1 MPSKRG
7 VAIFGVRA
15 VVGIVGL
22 AVGVAA
28 VGAAAL
34 ADWPTAEK
42 PPPSVVV
49 TPQPAEQQ
57 RVCPG
62 PLLTLAEDS
71 TQASAATSV
80 GTAASIYVA
89 RAAGSNGSPITPD
102 LVDIKAPDNADARA
116 DGSPLLLSVPAQP
129 GVEAAPLVVG
139 SQSQSV
145 ASETIGG
152 LAVAGCAEATGS
164 AWLVGGS
171 TDVGHTSLVLLSN
184 PSTVLATVSLT
195 VYSET
200 GQVDAP
206 GSTGILV
213 QPGTQRIVSLA
224 GLAPN
229 LKSPIVHVQS
239 RGGQVAASL
248 EESLVNGIK
257 PGGVELMGQTAP
269 AALEQT
275 IAGLL
280 VTAAPTGGAADS
292 AELSDDMPS
301 VRILVPG
308 DAPATVRLG
317 LTSDD
322 GVAPGLALQF
332 QVPPGIA
339 TEVPLT
345 GITAGSFTVR
355 LSSDQPIVAAARA
368 ATTGTAS
375 ADFAW
380 FPASNALTGDFLVA
394 VAAGPSPTLHLHNPG
409 DTDAQLGITTEDGAR
424 SAVTIP
430 AGQSTF
436 VALRP
441 SARYSVTGGTSTI
454 ASVGYSGDGL
464 LSSFALQPTGPL
476 ATPITVYAH

>member
-1 MPSKRG
+1 M
-7 VAIFGVRA
+7 FGVRA

-22 AVGVAA
+22 AVGVVA
-28 VGAAAL
+28 VGAAAVV
-34 ADWPTAEK
+34 DWPTVEK
-42 PPPSVVV
+42 SPPSVVV
-49 TPQPAEQQ
+49 TPQSAEQQ

-71 TQASAATSV
+71 TKASAATSV
-80 GTAASIYVA
+80 GTATSIYAA
-89 RAAGSNGSPITPD
+89 RAAGPEGAPITPD
-102 LVDIKAPDNADARA
+102 LADIEAPDNADADA
-116 DGSPLLLSVPAQP
+116 DGNPLLLSVPAQP
-129 GVEAAPLVVG
+129 VAEAAPFVVG

-152 LAVAGCAEATGS
+152 LAVAGCTEATAS

-184 PSTVLATVSLT
+184 PTTVLATVSLT

-229 LKSPIVHVQS
+229 LKSPVVHVQS

-248 EESLVNGIK
+248 EESLVHGIEA
-257 PGGVELMGQTAP
+257 GGVELIGQTAP

-322 GVAPGLALQF
+322 GVAPGLSLQF
-332 QVPPGIA
+332 QVPPGIT

-355 LSSDQPIVAAARA
+355 LSSDRPIVAAARA

-380 FPASNALTGDFLVA
+380 FPASNALPGDFLVA
-394 VAAGPSPTLHLHNPG
+394 VAEGPSPTLHLHNPR
-409 DTDAQLGITTEDGAR
+409 DTDAELAITTDDGAR
-424 SAVTIP
+424 TRVTIP
-430 AGQSTF
+430 AGQSAV

-441 SARYSVTGGTSTI
+441 SARYTVTGGTSTV
-454 ASVGYSGDGL
+454 ASVGYAGDGQ

-476 ATPITVYAH
+476 ATPITVYPH